1 MSEQINESVPQQMR
15 PVYDEITRLTDAV
28 CRDHIDEEFAMLC
41 RKLAAA
47 LARKRPSPLARGK
60 TEVWACAITYALG
73 QVNFLF
79 DRSQTP
85 RMSRGELCAAFGV
98 SQSTAGNKAKEIR
111 DMFDMWYFDVEWYR
125 PSRMDDNPMAWRV
138 MVNGF
143 VMDVRTLPREI
154 QEEAYRKGLIPY
166 LPGRPEKS

>member
-1 MSEQINESVPQQMR
+1 MSKQNSESVPQQMQ
-15 PVYDEITRLTDAV
+15 PIYDEITRLTDAV
-28 CRDHIDEEFAMLC
+28 CRDYLDDEYAQLC

-60 TEVWACAITYALG
+60 KEVWACAIMYALG

-85 RMSRGELCAAFGV
+85 HTTPGELCAKFGV
-98 SQSTAGNKAKEIR
+98 SQSTASNKAKQIR
-111 DMFDMWYFDVEWYR
+111 DMFNMWYFDVQWSR
-125 PSRMDDNPMAWRV
+125 PSRMDENPMAW
-138 MVNGF
+138 MVTINGL
-143 VMDVRTLPREI
+143 VMDVRTLPREV

-166 LPGRPEKS
+166 LPGQRE